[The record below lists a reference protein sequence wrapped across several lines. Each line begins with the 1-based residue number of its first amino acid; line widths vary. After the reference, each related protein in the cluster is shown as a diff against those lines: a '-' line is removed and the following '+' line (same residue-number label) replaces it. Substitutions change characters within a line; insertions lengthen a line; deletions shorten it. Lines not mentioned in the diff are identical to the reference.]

1 MGNWQHT
8 RGNVMTK
15 KFVWL
20 HISLEVTVDE
30 GIDDDD
36 NALMDVIHD
45 ELVEQ
50 GFIVDDMGIST
61 VQEDK

>member
-1 MGNWQHT
+1 MS
-8 RGNVMTK
+8 K
-15 KFVWL
+15 KCVWL
-20 HISLEVTVDE
+20 EICIEVEVDE

-50 GFIVDDMGIST
+50 GFIVEDMGIYD
-61 VQEDK
+61 VQENK

>member
-1 MGNWQHT
+1 MT
-8 RGNVMTK
+8 ATTK
-15 KFVWL
+15 KFIWL

-36 NALMDVIHD
+36 DALMDVIHD

-50 GFIVDDMGIST
+50 GFIIDDMGIST

>member
-1 MGNWQHT
+1 
-8 RGNVMTK
+8 MTK

-20 HISLEVTVDE
+20 HISLEVNVDE

-36 NALMDVIHD
+36 DALMDVIHD

-50 GFIVDDMGIST
+50 GFIVEDMGVYD
-61 VQEDK
+61 VQENK

>member
-1 MGNWQHT
+1 
-8 RGNVMTK
+8 MTK
-15 KFVWL
+15 KFIWL

-36 NALMDVIHD
+36 DALMDIIHD

-61 VQEDK
+61 VQENK